1 METKAF
7 YYSSCSDM
15 IEDSGVTLGIPIS
28 MISSSVMRL
37 FINMVNKDVTA
48 KYSRCSQVSYYQI
61 RSIVTHFCTL
71 L

>member
-15 IEDSGVTLGIPIS
+15 IEDSGITLGIPIS

-37 FINMVNKDVTA
+37 FI
-48 KYSRCSQVSYYQI
+48 
-61 RSIVTHFCTL
+61 HG
-71 L
+71 